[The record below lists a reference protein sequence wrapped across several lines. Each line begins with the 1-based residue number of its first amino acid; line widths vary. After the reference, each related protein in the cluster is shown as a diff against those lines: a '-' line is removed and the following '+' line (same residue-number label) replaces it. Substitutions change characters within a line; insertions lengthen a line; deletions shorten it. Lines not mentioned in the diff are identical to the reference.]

1 MDKKGQ
7 AAMEFLMTYG
17 WAILVVLVAIA
28 ALAYF
33 GVIDQS
39 KRTPEICLFEPGM
52 DCIES
57 AFVDADADTA
67 TFLLIN
73 NKGSTITI
81 KALEDD
87 ANDDC
92 ELPTMKGCS
101 GNSCTV
107 QDLPLTVDNNAKI
120 RLEVTCGGTDITSGR
135 FKLNPIVVYSTS
147 ASLDLNRTA
156 PGQIIAR
163 VS

>member
-1 MDKKGQ
+1 MNRKGQ

-39 KRTPEICLFEPGM
+39 RRLPEICLFEPGM
-52 DCIES
+52 DCIET
-57 AFVDADADTA
+57 AVVDAAADKV

-81 KALEDD
+81 KAITDD
-87 ANDDC
+87 ANDEC
-92 ELPTMKGCS
+92 VTPTMQGCAGTS
-101 GNSCTV
+101 CAVGNLPFTV
-107 QDLPLTVDNNAKI
+107 SNNAKI
-120 RLEVTCGGTDITSGR
+120 RLEVTCGGTDIVPGS
-135 FKLNPIVVYSTS
+135 FKINPTVVYSTI
-147 ASLDLNRTA
+147 ASPDLNRTA
-156 PGQIIAR
+156 PGQIVAR